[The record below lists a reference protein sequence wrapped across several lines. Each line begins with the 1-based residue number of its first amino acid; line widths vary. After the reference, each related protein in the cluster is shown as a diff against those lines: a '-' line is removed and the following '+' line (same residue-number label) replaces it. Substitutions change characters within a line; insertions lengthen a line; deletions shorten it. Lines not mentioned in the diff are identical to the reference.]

1 MITYD
6 LYDIWIY
13 LYLICH
19 INLAYSH
26 KYSNIY
32 MYIYI
37 YISCFKVL
45 LLTIHR
51 AICIIGN
58 IEE

>member
-37 YISCFKVL
+37 YIYKLFQSIAFNY
-45 LLTIHR
+45 TSSDMYYWQY
-51 AICIIGN
+51 
-58 IEE
+58 

>member
-32 MYIYI
+32 KLFQSIAFNYTSSDMYYWQ
-37 YISCFKVL
+37 Y
-45 LLTIHR
+45 
-51 AICIIGN
+51 
-58 IEE
+58 